1 MSTYHPEP
9 LNDIGTR
16 DEYCHGKLCCLFSHL
31 PMLFVAVALILLII
45 AGIIF
50 FSRLID
56 NIKDARAQVRRY
68 EAYGLSILPYNSGL
82 IEGGGYADSFCKA
95 YEELDRELTSWL
107 TILTFAGA
115 LFGLIA
121 PLIGYLLQQHNL
133 KEERKIFKDDVKVS
147 VAILSNMV
155 GKANNRIEEIGASVD
170 ARGRHVNEQ
179 LGRFETNVIRS
190 MEFQLAVQI
199 NQVRLSQLKK
209 VQIDSIVIANII
221 ICFDYLLECLIHW
234 NSDGFIVRAKI
245 GEWISNIK
253 TVWDKLDIKQHEEVW
268 KYLNL
273 VFKPSSEFASRDV
286 FLKILRADSD
296 DFKWLEKFFE
306 PFAPWKFS

>member
-1 MSTYHPEP
+1 MDTHQELVHDAWARGES
-9 LNDIGTR
+9 
-16 DEYCHGKLCCLFSHL
+16 CHVRLCCLLSHL

-45 AGIIF
+45 AGMFF

-68 EAYGLSILPYNSGL
+68 EPCGLSTLPYTGGL
-82 IEGGGYADSFCKA
+82 IEVGGYADPFCKA

-121 PLIGYLLQQHNL
+121 PLIGYLLQQHSL
-133 KEERKIFKDDVKVS
+133 KDERKSFNESVNEKV
-147 VAILSNMV
+147 AYLSNMV
-155 GKANNRIEEIGASVD
+155 DEANQRVEEVRDGVVM
-170 ARGRHVNEQ
+170 RGHRVNEQ

-190 MEFQLAVQI
+190 IEFQLVVQI

-209 VQIDSIVIANII
+209 VQIDTIVIANII

-234 NSDGFIVRAKI
+234 NNGGVVVRAKVS
-245 GEWISNIK
+245 EWISHIK
-253 TVWDKLDIKQHEEVW
+253 AVWDRLDTKQHEEIW
-268 KYLNL
+268 KCLKL

-286 FLKILRADSD
+286 FLKILSADSD